1 MFEWLTS
8 LFHKTPDVAEMADQG
23 IQKAQEITSAIPS
36 ATEAPVVDAVAQKV
50 EEVTQQFEQI
60 KEAAPAV
67 TAPAENVSAAPASAD
82 PTATPVDNTP
92 KQL

>member
-1 MFEWLTS
+1 MFEWLTN
-8 LFHKTPDVAEMADQG
+8 LFHKSPDVAEMADQG

-36 ATEAPVVDAVAQKV
+36 ATDAPVVDAVAEKV
-50 EEVTQQFEQI
+50 QQVTDQFEQI

-67 TAPAENVSAAPASAD
+67 TAPTENVSAAPAPAAPSA
-82 PTATPVDNTP
+82 APVDNTP